1 MEIDFGTIVSLG
13 FGALIIIAIVKG
25 ARVVPQKQAYVIERL
40 GKYARTL
47 DAGFHVLIPF
57 LDRVVAKHS
66 LKEMVIDVPSQIC
79 ITRDNIAIEIDG
91 VLFMQVLDPVKATY
105 GIDNYMFAARQLAQT
120 TLRSEIGKMELDR
133 SFEER
138 ESINA
143 NIIDALDKASSPWGL
158 KILRYEISSIN
169 PPQSV
174 KDALEKQMRA
184 ERERRA
190 QVAMSE
196 GDREA
201 RINVAEGYKQ
211 EVIKQSEAQKLRQ
224 INEAEGKAREIELL
238 AQATAEGISRIAQ
251 AIDAPGGRE
260 AVNLRVAE
268 QYVREF
274 GRLAATNNTMIIPAT
289 LSDVGGIV
297 ATLGRILHTSSES
310 PPSPPSGGSGG
321 TQHASST
328 PGHPHP
334 PALPPLPPGSTPPAL
349 PSMG

>member
-1 MEIDFGTIVSLG
+1 MFFEFGTIVTLG
-13 FGALIIIAIVKG
+13 LTALVIISIVKG
-25 ARVVPQKQAYVIERL
+25 ARVVPQKQAFVVERL
-40 GKYARTL
+40 GKYSRTL
-47 DAGFHVLIPF
+47 DAGFHVLFPF
-57 LDRVVAKHS
+57 VDRVVAKHS
-66 LKEMVIDVPSQIC
+66 LKETVIDVPSQIC

-91 VLFMQVLDPVKATY
+91 VLFMQVMDPVKATY

-143 NIIDALDKASSPWGL
+143 NIIEALDKASSPWGL

-201 RINVAEGYKQ
+201 RINVAEGHKQ
-211 EVIKQSEAQKLRQ
+211 ETIKQSEALKLKQ

-238 AQATAEGISRIAQ
+238 ALATAEGITRIAH

-268 QYVREF
+268 QYVKEF
-274 GRLAATNNTMIIPAT
+274 GRLASVNNTMIIPAN
-289 LSDVGGIV
+289 LSDVGGMV
-297 ATLGRILHTSSES
+297 ASLGRILQTPAITA
-310 PPSPPSGGSGG
+310 PPSATAAAPR
-321 TQHASST
+321 AV
-328 PGHPHP
+328 
-334 PALPPLPPGSTPPAL
+334 
-349 PSMG
+349 

>member
-1 MEIDFGTIVSLG
+1 MPVEFGTIVSIGLTVV
-13 FGALIIIAIVKG
+13 IIIAIVQG
-25 ARVVPQKQAYVIERL
+25 ARVVPQKQAFVVERL

-57 LDRVVAKHS
+57 VERVTARHS
-66 LKEMVIDVPSQIC
+66 LKEQVIDVPSQIC
-79 ITRDNIAIEIDG
+79 ITRDNISIEIDG
-91 VLFMQVLDPVKATY
+91 VLFMQVMDPVKATY
-105 GIDNYMFAARQLAQT
+105 GVDNYLFAARQLAQT

-138 ESINA
+138 ECINA
-143 NIIDALDKASSPWGL
+143 NIIDALDKASAPWGL

-196 GDREA
+196 GEREA
-201 RINVAEGYKQ
+201 RINVAEGHKQ
-211 EVIKQSEAQKLRQ
+211 ETIKQSEALKLKQ

-238 AQATAEGISRIAQ
+238 AQATAEGITRIAR

-268 QYVREF
+268 QYVKEF
-274 GRLAATNNTMIIPAT
+274 GRLASTNNTMIIPA
-289 LSDVGGIV
+289 SVGDVGGMV
-297 ATLGRILHTSSES
+297 ATLGRILQPQAT
-310 PPSPPSGGSGG
+310 
-321 TQHASST
+321 AT
-328 PGHPHP
+328 PTAP
-334 PALPPLPPGSTPPAL
+334 PPLPGA
-349 PSMG
+349 